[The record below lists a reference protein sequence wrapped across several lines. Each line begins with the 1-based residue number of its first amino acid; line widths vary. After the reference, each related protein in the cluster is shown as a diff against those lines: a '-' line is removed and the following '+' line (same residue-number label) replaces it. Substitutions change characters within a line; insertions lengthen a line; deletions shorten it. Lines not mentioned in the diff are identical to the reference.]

1 MKFNINVECT
11 AHEARE
17 FIGLPNVTPMQERL
31 MEDLEKHMRAQMKD
45 LDLQTLMKTWVPVTI
60 ESLSVLQKMFMDQ
73 MAMSQPTPR
82 KD

>member
-17 FIGLPNVTPMQERL
+17 FIGLPNVAPMQERL
-31 MEDLEKHMRAQMKD
+31 MEDLEKHMRTQMKS
-45 LDLQTLMKTWVPVTI
+45 LDPQTLMKTWVPATI
-60 ESLSVLQKMFMDQ
+60 ESLSVLQRIFMNQ
-73 MAMSQPTPR
+73 MAMGQPTSR

>member
-17 FIGLPNVTPMQERL
+17 FIGLPNVAPMQERL
-31 MEDLEKHMRAQMKD
+31 MEDLEKHIRTHMKS
-45 LDLQTLMKTWVPVTI
+45 LDPQTLMKTWVPATI
-60 ESLSVLQKMFMDQ
+60 ESLSVLQRMFMNQ
-73 MAMSQPTPR
+73 MAMGQPNSR

>member
-17 FIGLPNVTPMQERL
+17 FIGLPKVAPMQERL
-31 MEDLEKHMRAQMKD
+31 MEDLEEHMRTQMKS
-45 LDLQTLMKTWVPVTI
+45 LDPQTLMKTWVPATI
-60 ESLSVLQKMFMDQ
+60 ESLSVLQKMFMNQ
-73 MAMSQPTPR
+73 MAMGQPTSR